1 MLCFDLHSNTFSEA
15 VRSER
20 LILTEGAVVERLRR
34 DPRAQL
40 DPSLAHAAFLYDR
53 AQAALLEGVQ
63 REYLDTGHAHSLPMI
78 CLTATWRST
87 PERLRAAGLADRDVN
102 GDACRFLRSIRDSYG
117 EYGRRIFV
125 GGLLG
130 CRGDAY
136 RPDEALSAK
145 EAERFHT
152 EQIELLASGGV
163 DFLFASTLPAASE
176 ATGIAAALARMPL
189 PYLLSFVIRADGTLL
204 DGTPIVELME
214 RIDGAAHTEP
224 LGYMVNCVHHSHMA
238 AALAAMPDEAR
249 RRILGLQANTSAR
262 SHADLDGLADLE
274 TEAPEIFAAAMY
286 ALHRDYGMRVLGG
299 CCGTDARHI
308 RALACLARRDAV

>member
-1 MLCFDLHSNTFSEA
+1 MLCFELHSSTFSEA
-15 VRSER
+15 MRTER

-34 DPRAQL
+34 DPRARL

-53 AQAALLEGVQ
+53 AQAALLEEIQ
-63 REYLDTGHAHSLPMI
+63 REYLDTGRAYNLPMV

-87 PERLRAAGLADRDVN
+87 PERLRASGFADRDVN
-102 GDACRFLRSIRDSYG
+102 GDASRFLRSIRDSYG
-117 EYGRRIFV
+117 EYGRRVFV

-136 RPDEALSAK
+136 KPGEALGAK
-145 EAERFHT
+145 EAERFHA
-152 EQIELLASGGV
+152 EQIELLAGGGV

-204 DGTPIVELME
+204 DGTPLVELME
-214 RIDGAAHTEP
+214 RIDGAAHTKP

-238 AALAAMPDEAR
+238 AALNTMPAASR

-262 SHADLDGLADLE
+262 SHAELDGLTDLE
-274 TEAPEIFAAAMY
+274 TEAPEVFAEAMY
-286 ALHRDYGMRVLGG
+286 ALHRDYGMKVLGG

-308 RALACLARRDAV
+308 RALACLARGDAL